1 MSLKIIYGRAGS
13 GKTRF
18 IIDEI
23 VETLKDQADGDPI
36 FFIVPDQMSFST
48 EYRLSSAD
56 GMKGMIRAQAVTFKR
71 LAWRVLQEA
80 GGISRKE
87 VDSFGYRML
96 IRSLLEEHKE
106 DFQLFRRAAGKRGF
120 TDQIEQL
127 IKEFARYCVDCG
139 ELSGIR
145 SSLTDAGAPRTL
157 LDKAADLELILSE
170 IENRLGTVF
179 VDSEG
184 HLALLSE
191 KIRFSDQVKSSDIY
205 IDGFVTF
212 TAREYEIIFELM
224 RHAKSVTIALPMDG
238 TANANDEQALFFQ
251 SASTARRLVDQAN
264 KEGIGVENATHMP
277 VPKRFN
283 NAELAHIEQ
292 HFDDYPLQKTESSG
306 HVNLIEAANR
316 RAEVHAMARSIREQV
331 RNGLRYNDIA
341 VLYRQPEVYDE
352 LINTI
357 FPQYELPYFIS
368 QKKSMLHHPLIE
380 FCRSVLEAVQTNYS
394 YEPVFRAIKTD
405 LFFPQGSISKWR
417 ERSDVLENF
426 VIANGIYGERWF
438 DEKRWFFKKY
448 RGLEFHTGI
457 QTDEELAFQT
467 ELHAVRDLVREPLS
481 ALKEKLE
488 SCSTGKEMAEALF
501 LFVEDVGVYDKIL
514 DLKEREES
522 EHRLL
527 ASAEHEQAW
536 KQWLDVLDQFVLM
549 FGDKELELSA
559 AVKILD
565 EGFETL
571 EFSRIPPSLDEI
583 TVSTI
588 DLARLM
594 DIKSVF
600 VIGVNDGVLPKRIEQ
615 EGLLTDLDREWFAKI
630 GFELAPSS
638 KTRLLDETFMAYRAF
653 SSASDFLTVSYP
665 IADEEGKALLPS
677 MYIQKFMD
685 MLGVGLTP
693 AVVDPEELKQPD
705 HMDYIS
711 HPRAALAYLSSQIR
725 SGALSP
731 EWQAVLAYYKEDPLW
746 ASVVERILEPAK
758 PNVADPLREE
768 IAEPLYGSPISSSV
782 SRVESFYSC
791 PYAHFTAYGLRL
803 EERSQY
809 KLAAPAMG
817 DLFHAAIKWIS
828 DEVARLD
835 VSWSSLSNKDCRE
848 LAKQAVEQL
857 SPYFVNHILIS
868 SHRYRY
874 IQHKL
879 EAIIRQT
886 AFMLSR
892 HAKVTGFRP
901 VALEV
906 GFGTKETIP
915 ALDIQ
920 LKKGRKMNIRG
931 RIDRIDSTDIHGKPY
946 IRVVDYKSSK
956 QGLDLGEVYHG
967 IALQTFTYLDVAL
980 THSDRWLG
988 EQAEPAGVLYFHMHN
1003 PMLKSTKL
1011 MTAEEVEEEMARSFK
1026 MNGLV
1031 VEDEEVIRA
1040 MDSEIDGYSNII
1052 PVRMNKDGSISKS
1065 QSRTVSKD
1073 DMEIIR
1079 RFVRNKHQDAG
1090 NGILDGVTSITP
1102 YKVKDDTPCQFCSY
1116 RSICQ
1121 FDPSDPEQSYRKL
1134 PSLSADKAVELIRE
1148 ETGEHDSDKTE

>member
-13 GKTRF
+13 GKTSF
-18 IIDEI
+18 ILDEI
-23 VETLKDQADGDPI
+23 VETLKGKADGDPI

-96 IRSLLEEHKE
+96 IRSLLEEHRE
-106 DFQLFRRAAGKRGF
+106 EFQLFRRAAGKRGF
-120 TDQIEQL
+120 TDQIEGL

-139 ELSGIR
+139 ELGQIR
-145 SSLTDAGAPRTL
+145 SSLAEAGAPRTL
-157 LDKAADLELILSE
+157 LDKAADLELILAE
-170 IENRLGTVF
+170 IESRLGTVF

-191 KIRFSDQVKSSDIY
+191 KIRFSEQVKASDIY

-238 TANANDEQALFFQ
+238 SASANDEQALFFQ
-251 SASTARRLVDQAN
+251 SANTARRLVDQA
-264 KEGIGVENATHMP
+264 EIDGLQVQNAVHMP
-277 VPKRFN
+277 SPKRFSN
-283 NAELAHIEQ
+283 RELAHVER
-292 HFDDYPLQKTESSG
+292 HFDDYPLQRMETEG
-306 HVNLIEAANR
+306 HVSLIEAANR
-316 RAEVHAMARSIREQV
+316 RAEIHAMARTIREQV
-331 RNGLRYNDIA
+331 RNGLRYKDIA

-357 FPQYELPYFIS
+357 FPQYDLPYFIS

-380 FCRSVLEAVQTNYS
+380 FCRSVLEAVQSNYS

-438 DEKRWFFKKY
+438 EDKRWFYKKY

-457 QTDEELAFQT
+457 QTDEELALQT
-467 ELHAVRDLVREPLS
+467 ELHAVRDLVREPLAS
-481 ALKEKLE
+481 LIEKLDG
-488 SCSTGKEMAEALF
+488 CTTGREVAEALF
-501 LFVEDVGVYDKIL
+501 LFVEDMGIYDKII

-527 ASAEHEQAW
+527 AAAEHEQAW
-536 KQWLDVLDQFVLM
+536 KQWIGVLDQFVMM
-549 FGDKELELSA
+549 FGDKELELTA

-600 VIGVNDGVLPKRIEQ
+600 VIGASDGVLPKRIEQ
-615 EGLLTDLDREWFAKI
+615 EGLLTDADREWFAKI
-630 GFELAPSS
+630 GFELAPST
-638 KTRLLDETFMAYRAF
+638 KTRLMDETFMAYRAF
-653 SSASDFLTVSYP
+653 TSASDFLTISYP

-677 MYIQKFMD
+677 MYIQKFTD
-685 MLGVGLTP
+685 MLGAELTP
-693 AVVDPEELKQPD
+693 AVADPEELKQPD
-705 HMDYIS
+705 HMSYIS
-711 HPRAALAYLSSQIR
+711 HPRATLAYLSSQIR
-725 SGALSP
+725 SGSLTP
-731 EWQAVLAYYKEDPLW
+731 EWQAVLAYYQEDPLW
-746 ASVVERILEPAK
+746 SSVVERILEPSK
-758 PNVADPLREE
+758 PNIADPLREE
-768 IAEPLYGSPISSSV
+768 IAEPLYGTPIASSV
-782 SRVESFYSC
+782 SRVETFYGC
-791 PYAHFTAYGLRL
+791 PYAHFAAYGLRL

-828 DEVARLD
+828 DEVNRLD
-835 VSWSSLSNKDCRE
+835 VSWSSLSEKDCRE
-848 LAKQAVEQL
+848 LAKQAMEQL

-879 EAIIRQT
+879 QAIIMQT

-892 HAKVTGFRP
+892 HAKYTGFKP

-906 GFGTKETIP
+906 GFGTKEAIP
-915 ALDIQ
+915 PLDIP
-920 LKKGRKMNIRG
+920 LNRGRRMNIRG
-931 RIDRIDSTDIHGKPY
+931 RIDRIDSTELNGKPY

-1011 MTAEEVEEEMARSFK
+1011 MTAEELEEEMARSFK

-1031 VEDEEVIRA
+1031 VEDEEVIKA
-1040 MDSEIDGYSNII
+1040 MDSEIDGFSNII
-1052 PVRMNKDGSISKS
+1052 PVRMNKNGSISKS
-1065 QSRTVSKD
+1065 QSRTVTKD
-1073 DMEIIR
+1073 EMNIIR

-1102 YKVKDDTPCQFCSY
+1102 YKVKEDTPCQFCSY

-1121 FDPSDPEQSYRKL
+1121 FDPSDPEQTYRKL
-1134 PSLSADKAVELIRE
+1134 PHLTSEKAVELIRK
-1148 ETGEHDSDKTE
+1148 ETGDDDSKKTE

>member
-1 MSLKIIYGRAGS
+1 MSLRIIYGRAGS
-13 GKTRF
+13 GKTSF
-18 IIDEI
+18 ILDEI
-23 VETLKDQADGDPI
+23 VDTLKQQADGDPI

-127 IKEFARYCVDCG
+127 IKEFSRYCVDCG
-139 ELSGIR
+139 EFTEIR
-145 SSLTDAGAPRTL
+145 SSLVEAGAPRTL
-157 LDKAADLELILSE
+157 LDKAADLELILAE

-191 KIRFSDQVKSSDIY
+191 KIRFSEQVKTADIY

-212 TAREYEIIFELM
+212 TTREYEIIFELM

-238 TANANDEQALFFQ
+238 TASANDEQALFFQ
-251 SASTARRLVDQAN
+251 SANTARRIIDLAN
-264 KEGIGVENATHMP
+264 QEGLPVENAVHLPTP
-277 VPKRFN
+277 RRFSN
-283 NAELAHIEQ
+283 PELEHVER
-292 HFDDYPLQKTESSG
+292 HFDDFPLQKTQSEG

-331 RNGLRYNDIA
+331 RNGFRYKEIA

-368 QKKSMLHHPLIE
+368 EKKSMLHHPLIE
-380 FCRSVLEAVQTNYS
+380 FCRSVLEAVGSNYS

-405 LFFPQGSISKWR
+405 LFFPQGSVSKWR

-426 VIANGIYGERWF
+426 VIANGIYGDRWF
-438 DEKRWFFKKY
+438 DDKRWFYKKY

-457 QTDEELAFQT
+457 QTDEEIAVQM
-467 ELHAVRDLVREPLS
+467 ELHAVRDLVREPL
-481 ALKEKLE
+481 AMLKAKLE
-488 SCSTGKEMAEALF
+488 SCSTAREIAEVLF
-501 LFVEDVGVYDKIL
+501 LFVEDMGIYDKIL

-527 ASAEHEQAW
+527 AAAEHEQAW
-536 KQWLDVLDQFVLM
+536 KQWIGVLEQFVLM
-549 FGDKELELSA
+549 FGDKELDLAA

-583 TVSTI
+583 TVSTL

-600 VIGVNDGVLPKRIEQ
+600 IIGVNDGVLPKRLEQ
-615 EGLLTDLDREWFAKI
+615 EGLLTDTDREWFAKI
-630 GFELAPSS
+630 GFELAPST

-653 SSASDFLTVSYP
+653 TSASDFLTVSYP

-677 MYIQKFMD
+677 MYIQKFID
-685 MLGVGLTP
+685 MLGIELTP
-693 AVVDPEELKQPD
+693 AVVDPEELHHSD
-705 HMDYIS
+705 HMSYIS
-711 HPRAALAYLSSQIR
+711 HPRATLAYLSSQIR
-725 SGALSP
+725 SGKLSP
-731 EWQAVLAYYKEDPLW
+731 EWQAVLAYYEEDPFW
-746 ASVVERILEPAK
+746 SSVVERIMEPAK
-758 PNVADPLREE
+758 PNVSDPLRED

-782 SRVESFYSC
+782 SRVETFYGC
-791 PYAHFTAYGLRL
+791 PYAHFAAYGLRL

-809 KLAAPAMG
+809 KIAPPAMG

-828 DEVARLD
+828 DEVHRLD
-835 VSWSSLSNKDCRE
+835 ISWSSLSEKECRE
-848 LAKQAVEQL
+848 LAKQAMEQL

-879 EAIIRQT
+879 QAIIRQT
-886 AFMLSR
+886 AYMLSR
-892 HAKVTGFRP
+892 HAKYTGFTP

-906 GFGTKETIP
+906 GFGTKESIP
-915 ALDIQ
+915 PLDIP
-920 LKKGRKMNIRG
+920 LTRGRRMNIRG
-931 RIDRIDSTDIHGKPY
+931 RIDRIDSTDINGKPY

-980 THSDRWLG
+980 THSERWLG

-1031 VEDEEVIRA
+1031 VEDEEVIHA

-1052 PVRMNKDGSISKS
+1052 PVRMNKNGSISKS
-1065 QSRTVSKD
+1065 QSRTVSKE
-1073 DMEIIR
+1073 DMNIIR
-1079 RFVRNKHQDAG
+1079 QFVRNKHQDAG

-1116 RSICQ
+1116 RAVCQ
-1121 FDPSDPEQSYRKL
+1121 FDPSDPEQTYRKL
-1134 PSLSADKAVELIRE
+1134 PALSSDKAVELIRK
-1148 ETGEHDSDKTE
+1148 ETGGHDSDKTD

>member
-1 MSLKIIYGRAGS
+1 MSLRIIYGRAGS
-13 GKTRF
+13 GKTSL
-18 IIDEI
+18 ILDEI
-23 VETLKDQADGDPI
+23 VGTLKDNADGDPI

-96 IRSLLEEHKE
+96 IRSLLEEHRDE
-106 DFQLFRRAAGKRGF
+106 FQLFRRAAGKRGF

-127 IKEFARYCVDCG
+127 IKEFSRYCVDCG
-139 ELSGIR
+139 ELTEIR
-145 SSLTDAGAPRTL
+145 SSLAEAGAPRTL
-157 LDKAADLELILSE
+157 LDKASDLELILAE
-170 IENRLGTVF
+170 IENRLGKVF

-191 KIRFSDQVKSSDIY
+191 KIRFSDQVKQSDIY

-251 SASTARRLVDQAN
+251 SASTARRLVDQAK
-264 KEGIGVENATHMP
+264 KEGLQVENAVHLP
-277 VPKRFN
+277 SAKRFS
-283 NAELAHIEQ
+283 NAELAHVER
-292 HFDDYPLQKTESSG
+292 HFDDYPLQKSETEG
-306 HVNLIEAANR
+306 HVNLIEAASR
-316 RAEVHAMARSIREQV
+316 RAEVHAMARSIREQI
-331 RNGLRYNDIA
+331 RSGMRYKDIA
-341 VLYRQPEVYDE
+341 VLYRQPEIYDE

-380 FCRSVLEAVQTNYS
+380 FCRSVLEAVQSNYS

-405 LFFPQGSISKWR
+405 LFFPQGSVAKWR

-438 DEKRWFFKKY
+438 DEKRWFYKKY
-448 RGLEFHTGI
+448 RGLEFHTGV
-457 QTDEELAFQT
+457 QTDEELALQM
-467 ELHAVRDLVREPLS
+467 ELHAVRDMVREPLS
-481 ALKEKLE
+481 ALKEQLE
-488 SCSTGKEMAEALF
+488 SCSTGREMAEALF
-501 LFVEDVGVYDKIL
+501 VFVEDMGVYDKIL

-522 EHRLL
+522 EHKLL
-527 ASAEHEQAW
+527 AAAEHEQAW
-536 KQWLDVLDQFVLM
+536 KQWIGVLDQFVLM
-549 FGDKELELSA
+549 FGDKELDITSA
-559 AVKILD
+559 VRILD

-615 EGLLTDLDREWFAKI
+615 EGLLTDADREWFAKI
-630 GFELAPSS
+630 GFELAPST

-653 SSASDFLTVSYP
+653 TSASDYLTISYP

-677 MYIQKFMD
+677 MYIQKFID
-685 MLGVGLTP
+685 MLGVELTP
-693 AVVDPEELKQPD
+693 AVADPEELKQAD
-705 HMDYIS
+705 HLSYIS
-711 HPRAALAYLSSQIR
+711 HPRATLAYLSSQIR
-725 SGALSP
+725 SGSLSP
-731 EWQAVLAYYKEDPLW
+731 EWQAVLSYYQEDPLW
-746 ASVVERILEPAK
+746 SSVVERIMEPAK
-758 PNVADPLREE
+758 PNIADQLRED

-782 SRVESFYSC
+782 SRVETFYGC
-791 PYAHFTAYGLRL
+791 PYAHFAAYGLRL

-809 KLAAPAMG
+809 KLAPPAMG

-828 DEVARLD
+828 DEVNRLD
-835 VSWSSLSNKDCRE
+835 VSWYSLTNKDCRE
-848 LAKQAVEQL
+848 LAKQAMDQL

-886 AFMLSR
+886 AFMLSK
-892 HAKVTGFRP
+892 HAKVTGFAP

-915 ALDIQ
+915 PLDIP
-920 LKKGRKMNIRG
+920 LRRGRKMNIRG
-931 RIDRIDSTDIHGKPY
+931 RIDRIDSTDINGKPY

-1003 PMLKSTKL
+1003 PMLKSTRL

-1031 VEDEEVIRA
+1031 VEDEEVIKA
-1040 MDSEIDGYSNII
+1040 MDNEIDGYSNII
-1052 PVRMNKDGSISKS
+1052 PVRMNKNGSISKS

-1073 DMEIIR
+1073 DMEVIR
-1079 RFVRNKHQDAG
+1079 QFVRNKHQDAG

-1121 FDPSDPEQSYRKL
+1121 FDPSDPEQTYRKL
-1134 PSLSADKAVELIRE
+1134 PSLSSDKAVELIRK

>member
-1 MSLKIIYGRAGS
+1 MSLRIIYGRAGS

-18 IIDEI
+18 ILDEI
-23 VETLKDQADGDPI
+23 VNTLKGQADGDPL

-56 GMKGMIRAQAVTFKR
+56 GMNGTIRAQAVTFKR
-71 LAWRVLQEA
+71 LAWRVLQEV

-96 IRSLLEEHKE
+96 IRSLLEEHRE
-106 DFQLFRRAAGKRGF
+106 EFQLFRRSAGKRGF

-127 IKEFARYCVDCG
+127 IKEFARYCVDCS
-139 ELSGIR
+139 ELTEIR
-145 SSLTDAGAPRTL
+145 SSLEKAGAPRTL
-157 LDKAADLELILSE
+157 LDKASDLELILAE
-170 IENRLGTVF
+170 IESRLGTVF

-191 KIRFSDQVKSSDIY
+191 KIQYSVQVKTSDIY

-224 RHAKSVTIALPMDG
+224 RHAKSVTISLPMDG
-238 TANANDEQALFFQ
+238 SSNANDEQALFFQ
-251 SASTARRLVDQAN
+251 SANTARRLVDQAK
-264 KEGIGVENATHMP
+264 KEGLQVENAVHMP
-277 VPKRFN
+277 SAQRFSN
-283 NAELAHIEQ
+283 SELAHVER
-292 HFDDYPLQKTESSG
+292 HFDHYPLQKMESQG
-306 HVNLIEAANR
+306 HVNLIEAASR
-316 RAEVHAMARSIREQV
+316 RAEVHAMARSIRGQI
-331 RNGLRYNDIA
+331 RNGMRYKDIA
-341 VLYRQPEVYDE
+341 VLYRQPEAYDE

-357 FPQYELPYFIS
+357 FPQYEVPYFIS

-380 FCRSVLEAVQTNYS
+380 FCRSVLEAIQSNYS

-405 LFFPQGSISKWR
+405 LFFPQGSIKKWR

-438 DEKRWFFKKY
+438 DEKRWFYKKY
-448 RGLEFHTGI
+448 RGLEFHTII
-457 QTDEELAFQT
+457 QTDEEIAIQS

-481 ALKEKLE
+481 GLKNKLDE
-488 SCSTGKEMAEALF
+488 CTTGKEIAEALF
-501 LFVEDVGVYDKIL
+501 LFVEELEVFNKIL

-527 ASAEHEQAW
+527 AAAEHEQAW
-536 KQWLDVLDQFVLM
+536 KQWIGVLDQFVLM
-549 FGDKELELSA
+549 FGDKELDLNSA
-559 AVKILD
+559 FKILD

-600 VIGVNDGVLPKRIEQ
+600 VIGVNDGVLPKRVEH
-615 EGLLTDLDREWFAKI
+615 EGLLTDVDREWFSKI
-630 GFELAPSS
+630 GFELAPST

-653 SSASDFLTVSYP
+653 TSASDFLTISYP

-677 MYIQKFMD
+677 IYIQKFID
-685 MLGVGLTP
+685 MLGIELTP
-693 AVVDPEELKQPD
+693 AVIDPEELKQLD
-705 HMDYIS
+705 HLSYIS
-711 HPRAALAYLSSQIR
+711 HPRATLAYLTSQIR
-725 SGALSP
+725 SGSLTP
-731 EWQAVLAYYKEDPLW
+731 EWQAVLAYYKEDPFWSSL
-746 ASVVERILEPAK
+746 VERILEPAK
-758 PNVADPLREE
+758 PNIADSLREE

-782 SRVESFYSC
+782 SRVETFYGC
-791 PYAHFTAYGLRL
+791 PYAHFAAYGLRL

-809 KLAAPAMG
+809 KLAPPAMG

-828 DEVARLD
+828 DEVKRLD

-848 LAKQAVEQL
+848 LAKRAMEQL

-868 SHRYRY
+868 SYRYRY
-874 IQHKL
+874 IQYKL

-886 AFMLSR
+886 AFMLSK
-892 HAKVTGFRP
+892 HAKVTGFTP

-906 GFGTKETIP
+906 GFGTTETIP
-915 ALDIQ
+915 PLDVV
-920 LKKGRKMNIRG
+920 LTKGRKMNIRG
-931 RIDRIDSTDIHGKPY
+931 RIDRIDSTDINGKPY

-956 QGLDLGEVYHG
+956 QGLDLGEVFHG
-967 IALQTFTYLDVAL
+967 LALQTFTYLDVAL

-1011 MTAEEVEEEMARSFK
+1011 MTAEEIEEEMARSFK

-1031 VEDEEVIRA
+1031 VEDEEVINA

-1052 PVRMNKDGSISKS
+1052 PVRMNKNGSLSKS

-1073 DMEIIR
+1073 DMNIIR

-1102 YKVKDDTPCQFCSY
+1102 YKVKDDTACQFCSF

-1121 FDPSDPEQSYRKL
+1121 FDPSDPKQTYRKL
-1134 PSLSADKAVELIRE
+1134 PVLTADKAVELIRK
-1148 ETGEHDSDKTE
+1148 ETSDHDSDQTD

>member
-18 IIDEI
+18 ILDEI
-23 VETLKDQADGDPI
+23 VETLKGQADGDPI

-96 IRSLLEEHKE
+96 IRSLLEEHRE
-106 DFQLFRRAAGKRGF
+106 EFQLFRRAAGKRGF
-120 TDQIEQL
+120 TDQIEGL

-139 ELSGIR
+139 ELGQIR
-145 SSLTDAGAPRTL
+145 SSLAEAGAPRTL
-157 LDKAADLELILSE
+157 LDKAADLELILAE

-184 HLALLSE
+184 HLALLTE
-191 KIRFSDQVKSSDIY
+191 KIRFSEQVKTSDIY

-238 TANANDEQALFFQ
+238 SASANDEQALFFQ
-251 SASTARRLVDQAN
+251 SANTARRLVDQAK
-264 KEGIGVENATHMP
+264 KEGLQVENAVHMP
-277 VPKRFN
+277 SPKRFSN
-283 NAELAHIEQ
+283 RELAHVEQ
-292 HFDDYPLQKTESSG
+292 HFDDYPMQKTESEG
-306 HVNLIEAANR
+306 HVSLIEAANR
-316 RAEVHAMARSIREQV
+316 RAEIHAMARTIREQI
-331 RNGLRYNDIA
+331 RDGMRYKDIA

-357 FPQYELPYFIS
+357 LPQYDLPYFIS

-380 FCRSVLEAVQTNYS
+380 FCRSVLEAVQSNYS

-438 DEKRWFFKKY
+438 EDKRWFYKKY

-457 QTDEELAFQT
+457 QTDEELALQT
-467 ELHAVRDLVREPLS
+467 ELHAVRDLVREPL
-481 ALKEKLE
+481 AGLKEKLE
-488 SCSTGKEMAEALF
+488 GCSTGREVAEALF
-501 LFVEDVGVYDKIL
+501 LFVEDMGVYDKIL

-527 ASAEHEQAW
+527 AAAEHEQAW
-536 KQWLDVLDQFVLM
+536 KQWIGVLDQFVLM

-600 VIGVNDGVLPKRIEQ
+600 VIGASDGVLPKRIEQ
-615 EGLLTDLDREWFAKI
+615 EGLLTDADREWFTKI
-630 GFELAPSS
+630 GFELAPST

-653 SSASDFLTVSYP
+653 TSASDFLTISFP
-665 IADEEGKALLPS
+665 IADEEGKSLLPS
-677 MYIQKFMD
+677 MYIQKFTD
-685 MLGVGLTP
+685 MLGVELTP
-693 AVVDPEELKQPD
+693 AVADPEELKQPD
-705 HMDYIS
+705 HMSYIS
-711 HPRAALAYLSSQIR
+711 HPRATLAYLSSQIR
-725 SGALSP
+725 SGSLTP
-731 EWQAVLAYYKEDPLW
+731 EWQAVLAYYQDDPFW
-746 ASVVERILEPAK
+746 SSVVERILEPAK
-758 PNVADPLREE
+758 PNIADPLRAE
-768 IAEPLYGSPISSSV
+768 IAEPLYGTPIASSV
-782 SRVESFYSC
+782 SRVETFYGC
-791 PYAHFTAYGLRL
+791 PYAHFAAYGLRL

-809 KLAAPAMG
+809 KLAPPAMG

-828 DEVARLD
+828 DEVNRLD
-835 VSWSSLSNKDCRE
+835 VSWSSLSEKDCRE
-848 LAKQAVEQL
+848 LAKQAMEQL

-879 EAIIRQT
+879 QAIIRQT

-892 HAKVTGFRP
+892 HAKYTGFKP

-906 GFGTKETIP
+906 GFGTKESIP
-915 ALDIQ
+915 PLDIP
-920 LKKGRKMNIRG
+920 LNRGRKMNIRG
-931 RIDRIDSTDIHGKPY
+931 RIDRIDSTDINGKPY

-988 EQAEPAGVLYFHMHN
+988 QQAEPAGVLYFHMHN
-1003 PMLKSTKL
+1003 PMLKLTKL
-1011 MTAEEVEEEMARSFK
+1011 MTEEELEEEMAKSFK

-1031 VEDEEVIRA
+1031 VEDPEVIQA
-1040 MDSEIDGYSNII
+1040 MDEGIDGYSNVI
-1052 PVRMNKDGSISKS
+1052 PVRLNKSGTVSAS
-1065 QSRTVSKD
+1065 QSKTVVKE
-1073 DMEIIR
+1073 DMQAIR
-1079 RFVRNKHQDAG
+1079 QFVRGKHQNAG
-1090 NGILDGVTSITP
+1090 NGILDGNTSITP
-1102 YKVKDDTPCQFCSY
+1102 YKVKEDTPCQFCSY
-1116 RSICQ
+1116 RSVCQ
-1121 FDPSDPEQSYRKL
+1121 FDPADPAQTYRKL
-1134 PSLSADKAVELIRE
+1134 PALSPDKAVELIRKETDQDDTE
-1148 ETGEHDSDKTE
+1148 ETD

>member
-1 MSLKIIYGRAGS
+1 MSLRIIYGRAGS
-13 GKTRF
+13 GKTSL

-23 VETLKDQADGDPI
+23 VETLKGQADGDPI

-56 GMKGMIRAQAVTFKR
+56 DMKGMIRAQAVTFKR

-96 IRSLLEEHKE
+96 IRSLLEQYKE

-127 IKEFARYCVDCG
+127 IKEFSRYCVDCG
-139 ELSGIR
+139 ELTNIR
-145 SSLTDAGAPRTL
+145 SSLAEAGAPRTL
-157 LDKAADLELILSE
+157 LDKAADLELILAE
-170 IENRLGTVF
+170 IENRLGRVF

-191 KIRFSDQVKSSDIY
+191 KIRFSEQIKASDIY

-224 RHAKSVTIALPMDG
+224 RHAKSVSIALPMDG
-238 TANANDEQALFFQ
+238 AANANDEQALFFQ
-251 SASTARRLVDQAN
+251 SASTARRLVDLAN
-264 KEGIGVENATHMP
+264 KEGIQVENGIHLP
-277 VPKRFN
+277 SPQRFSN
-283 NAELAHIEQ
+283 QELTHIER
-292 HFDDYPLQKTESSG
+292 HFDDYPLQKTESQG
-306 HVNLIEAANR
+306 HVRLVEAASR

-331 RNGLRYNDIA
+331 RNGLRYKEIA

-380 FCRSVLEAVQTNYS
+380 FCRSVLEAVQSNYS

-405 LFFPQGSISKWR
+405 LFFPQGSVGKWR

-438 DEKRWFFKKY
+438 EEKRWFFKKY

-457 QTDEELAFQT
+457 QTDEELALQA
-467 ELHAVRDLVREPLS
+467 ELHAVRDLVRDPLS
-481 ALKEKLE
+481 RLKEKLE
-488 SCSTGKEMAEALF
+488 SCSTGREIAKTLF
-501 LFVEDVGVYDKIL
+501 LFVEEMGIYDKIL
-514 DLKEREES
+514 DLKEREEA

-527 ASAEHEQAW
+527 AAAEHEQAW
-536 KQWLDVLDQFVLM
+536 KQWIEVLDQFVLM
-549 FGDKELELSA
+549 FGDTEIKFSA

-594 DIKSVF
+594 DIRSVF

-630 GFELAPSS
+630 GFELAPST

-653 SSASDFLTVSYP
+653 TSASDFLTVSYA

-685 MLGVGLTP
+685 MLGIGLTP
-693 AVVDPEELKQPD
+693 AVVDPEELEQPD
-705 HMDYIS
+705 HMSYIS

-725 SGALSP
+725 SGKLTP
-731 EWQAVLAYYKEDPLW
+731 EWQAVLAYYEEDPLW
-746 ASVVERILEPAK
+746 ASVVERIMEPAK

-768 IAEPLYGSPISSSV
+768 IAEPLYGSPIASSV
-782 SRVESFYSC
+782 SRVETFYGC

-803 EERSQY
+803 EERNQY

-828 DEVARLD
+828 DEVSRLD
-835 VSWSSLSNKDCRE
+835 VSWSSLSEKDCRK

-886 AFMLSR
+886 AFTLSR

-915 ALDIQ
+915 PLDIP
-920 LKKGRKMNIRG
+920 LKKGRRMNIRG
-931 RIDRIDSTDIHGKPY
+931 RIDRIDSTDINGKPY

-988 EQAEPAGVLYFHMHN
+988 EPAEPAGVLYFHMHN

-1040 MDSEIDGYSNII
+1040 MDNEIDGYSNVI
-1052 PVRMNKDGSISKS
+1052 PVRMNKNGSISKS
-1065 QSRTVSKD
+1065 QSRTVTKE
-1073 DMEIIR
+1073 DMNIIR
-1079 RFVRNKHQDAG
+1079 QFVRNKHQDAG

-1102 YKVKDDTPCQFCSY
+1102 YKVKDDTPCQFCSF

-1121 FDPSDPEQSYRKL
+1121 FDPSDPAQTYRKL
-1134 PSLSADKAVELIRE
+1134 PDLSPDKAVDLIRK

>member
-1 MSLKIIYGRAGS
+1 MSLRIVYGRAGS
-13 GKTRF
+13 GKTSF

-23 VETLKDQADGDPI
+23 VENLKGHADGDPI

-80 GGISRKE
+80 GGISRRE

-96 IRSLLEEHKE
+96 IRSLLEEYKE

-127 IKEFARYCVDCG
+127 IKEFSRYCVDCG
-139 ELSGIR
+139 ELTNIR
-145 SSLTDAGAPRTL
+145 SSLAEAGAPRTL
-157 LDKAADLELILSE
+157 LDKAADLELILAE

-184 HLALLSE
+184 HLDLLSE
-191 KIRFSDQVKSSDIY
+191 KIRFSEQVKSSDIY

-238 TANANDEQALFFQ
+238 NASANDEQALFFQ
-251 SASTARRLVDQAN
+251 SANTARRLVDQA
-264 KEGIGVENATHMP
+264 KKDGIEVENSIHMP
-277 VPKRFN
+277 SPLRFAN
-283 NAELAHIEQ
+283 RELAHIERY
-292 HFDDYPLQKTESSG
+292 FDDYPLQQLPTEG
-306 HVNLIEAANR
+306 HVKLMEAANR

-331 RNGLRYNDIA
+331 RNGIRYNEIA

-380 FCRSVLEAVQTNYS
+380 FCRSVLEAVQSNYS

-405 LFFPQGSISKWR
+405 LFFPQGSVSKWR

-438 DEKRWFFKKY
+438 EEKRWFYKKY

-457 QTDEELAFQT
+457 QTDEEIALQT
-467 ELHAVRDLVREPLS
+467 ELHAVRDLVREPLVS
-481 ALKEKLE
+481 LKERLE
-488 SCSTGKEMAEALF
+488 NCKNGREMAEVLF
-501 LFVEDVGVYDKIL
+501 LFVEDMGIYDKIL
-514 DLKEREES
+514 DLKEREET

-527 ASAEHEQAW
+527 AAAEHEQAW
-536 KQWLDVLDQFVLM
+536 QQWIGVLDQFVLM

-583 TVSTI
+583 SVSTI

-594 DIKSVF
+594 GIKSVF
-600 VIGVNDGVLPKRIEQ
+600 VIGVSDGVLPKRIDQ
-615 EGLLTDLDREWFAKI
+615 EGLLTDLDREWFSKI
-630 GFELAPSS
+630 GFELAPST

-653 SSASDFLTVSYP
+653 TSASDFLTVSYP

-677 MYIQKFMD
+677 MYIQKFID
-685 MLGVGLTP
+685 MLGVELTP
-693 AVVDPEELKQPD
+693 AVVDPEELKAPD
-705 HMDYIS
+705 YMSYIS
-711 HPRAALAYLSSQIR
+711 HPRAALAYLASQIR
-725 SGALSP
+725 SGSLSP
-731 EWQAVLAYYKEDPLW
+731 EWQAVLSYYEEDPLW
-746 ASVVERILEPAK
+746 SSVVERILEPAK
-758 PNVADPLREE
+758 PNIADPLREE
-768 IAEPLYGSPISSSV
+768 IAEPLYGSPIASSV
-782 SRVESFYSC
+782 SRVETFYGC

-828 DEVARLD
+828 DEVSRLD
-835 VSWSSLSNKDCRE
+835 VSWSSLSSKDCRE

-886 AFMLSR
+886 AFMLSK

-915 ALDIQ
+915 PLDIP
-920 LKKGRKMNIRG
+920 LRKGRRMNIRG
-931 RIDRIDSTDIHGKPY
+931 RIDRIDSTDINGKPY

-988 EQAEPAGVLYFHMHN
+988 KQAEPAGVLYFHMHN

-1031 VEDEEVIRA
+1031 VEDEEIIRA
-1040 MDSEIDGYSNII
+1040 MDTEIDGFSNVI
-1052 PVRMNKDGSISKS
+1052 PVRMNKNGSISKS
-1065 QSRTVSKD
+1065 QSRTVSKE
-1073 DMEIIR
+1073 DMNIIR
-1079 RFVRNKHQDAG
+1079 SFVRNKHQDAG

-1121 FDPSDPEQSYRKL
+1121 FDPSDPEQTYRKL
-1134 PSLSADKAVELIRE
+1134 PVLSSDKAVELIRK
-1148 ETGEHDSDKTE
+1148 ETGEHDSDKTD